1 MPKIELTESQ
11 IEKVIDEWNS
21 RPDNPPSLLEL
32 IRIAFP
38 DDSFDGRSK
47 EGRAIKDFLATRKI
61 KARGAH
67 EYKPKDKIE
76 LTEDHKEFIRN
87 NAAYMSPTEIA
98 RVIFKNDE
106 ITPLHQETRAVGE
119 YAETA
124 DIQPFEN
131 PREPSA
137 APDYKPPGT
146 FDRTLSRVN
155 KYIFES
161 FVKSKM
167 TPKQKKDVEALL
179 GYLNT
184 YRFIHQISSYS
195 STSNRELF
203 ESSFIRYTHDKYDL
217 TQEEV
222 DQYIVL
228 STEVIIASDIQARV
242 ERLQVLLDEVANDTE
257 GRRISMS
264 LVDAI
269 GGSQQEYNQCV
280 NRQNKLLNDLK
291 EKRSDKLKKQMNA
304 SASILNLVEM
314 WKSEENR
321 VRLIKLA
328 NLRKQ
333 VIKEEIDN
341 LTDMDE
347 VKSKILG
354 LTEGEVLNE

>member
-1 MPKIELTESQ
+1 MSKIELTESQ
-11 IEKVIDEWNS
+11 VENVINEWNS
-21 RPDNPPSLLEL
+21 RPDSPPSLLEL

-38 DDSFDGRSK
+38 DESFDGRSK
-47 EGRAIKDFLATRKI
+47 EGRSVKDFLATRKI

-87 NAAYMSPTEIA
+87 NASYMSPTEIA
-98 RVIFKNDE
+98 RVIFTDEE

-119 YAETA
+119 YAQTA

-137 APDYKPPGT
+137 IAGYKPPGT

-155 KYIFES
+155 KYIF
-161 FVKSKM
+161 KSLDKNKM
-167 TPKQKKDVEALL
+167 TPKQKKDIEALT

-184 YRFIHQISSYS
+184 YRFIHQINSY
-195 STSNRELF
+195 TVTTNRELF
-203 ESSFIRYTHDKYDL
+203 ESSFVRYTHDKYEL

-228 STEVIIASDIQARV
+228 STEVVIASDIQARV
-242 ERLQVLLDEVANDTE
+242 ERLQRLLDDVASDTE

-269 GGSQQEYNQCV
+269 GTSQQEYNQCI

-321 VRLIKLA
+321 IKLVNLA

-333 VIKEEIDN
+333 VIKEEIES

-347 VKSKILG
+347 VRCKILG